1 MQRDG
6 SLELAC
12 LEAMMAEE
20 RLMVQERG
28 YMNRS
33 KGLEK
38 VAGSQFRA
46 NRAFTQEKNSCL
58 GFNTRKQ

>member
-1 MQRDG
+1 MG
-6 SLELAC
+6 VLELAC
-12 LEAMMAEE
+12 LEAMEAEK

-28 YMNRS
+28 YVNRS

-38 VAGSQFRA
+38 VVGSQFRM
-46 NRAFTQEKNSCL
+46 NRAFTEEKNCCL